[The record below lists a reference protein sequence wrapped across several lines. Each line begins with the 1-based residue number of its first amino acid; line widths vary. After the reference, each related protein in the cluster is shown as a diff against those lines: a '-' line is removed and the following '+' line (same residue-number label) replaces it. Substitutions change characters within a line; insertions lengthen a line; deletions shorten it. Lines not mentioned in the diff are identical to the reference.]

1 MFRRL
6 RKLARLSK
14 IPSYRRGLSL
24 GVAAGIENERFLKSH
39 SYRTILDV
47 GANKGQFSLV
57 ALASNPA
64 ARIIAFEPIGHAAK
78 RFRRLHSRTPNVS
91 LLEIGLGDENGDR
104 IFHISKRDDSS
115 SFLPIASALRDLNPG
130 TEEAYTTTFPVR
142 RLDDVLREQDL
153 VRPCLLKLDVQGF
166 ELEVLKG
173 AIETLKRVDS
183 IYSEVSFVEL
193 YEGQPLASDIILW
206 LDSHGFKLDGVYYT
220 SFDRTGRST
229 WGDMHFSPKKTECTD
244 SHEGTPI

>member
-14 IPSYRRGLSL
+14 TPSYLRGLSL
-24 GVAAGIENERFLKSH
+24 GVAAGIENEIFLKNH

-64 ARIIAFEPIGHAAK
+64 ARIIAFEPIGHVAK
-78 RFRRLHSRTPNVS
+78 RFRRLHGRTANVS
-91 LLEIGLGDENGDR
+91 LFEIGLGDENGDR
-104 IFHISKRDDSS
+104 IFHMSKRDDSS
-115 SFLPIASALRDLNPG
+115 SFLPITSAQRDLHPG

-142 RLDDVLREQDL
+142 RLDDVLRGQDL

-183 IYSEVSFVEL
+183 VYSEVSFVEL
-193 YEGQPLASDIILW
+193 YEGQPLASDIVAW
-206 LDSHGFKLDGVYYT
+206 LDSRGFKLDGVYHT

-229 WGDMHFSPKKTECTD
+229 WGDMHFSPKKT
-244 SHEGTPI
+244 

>member
-14 IPSYRRGLSL
+14 TPSYLRGLSL
-24 GVAAGIENERFLKSH
+24 GVAAGIENERFLKRH

-64 ARIIAFEPIGHAAK
+64 ARIIAFEPIGHVAK
-78 RFRRLHSRTPNVS
+78 RFRRLHGRTPNVS

-104 IFHISKRDDSS
+104 IFHMSKRDDAS
-115 SFLPIASALRDLNPG
+115 SFLPITSALRDLHPG
-130 TEEAYTTTFPVR
+130 IEEAYTTTFPVR

-153 VRPCLLKLDVQGF
+153 VRPCLLTLAVQGHRN
-166 ELEVLKG
+166 
-173 AIETLKRVDS
+173 AQAR
-183 IYSEVSFVEL
+183 
-193 YEGQPLASDIILW
+193 
-206 LDSHGFKLDGVYYT
+206 
-220 SFDRTGRST
+220 
-229 WGDMHFSPKKTECTD
+229 
-244 SHEGTPI
+244 